1 MELKLTTA
9 TGKASTKS
17 IEVSDA
23 NFSREFNE
31 SLVHQAVTGYLAGAR
46 SGTRAQKTRSEVS
59 GGGKKPW
66 KQKGTG
72 RARSGTIRSPIW
84 RSGGITFAAKPKDWS
99 QKLNRKMYRAAIQSI
114 LSELVRTDR
123 LVVVDSFTVDAPKTK
138 DMVERLGKLGTSNVM
153 IVTEDMS
160 DNLFLSTRNLHHV
173 GVCDA
178 NNIDPVSLI
187 RFEKV
192 IITADAV
199 KKIEETLA

>member
-114 LSELVRTDR
+114 LSELVRTER